1 MEACENYQKQSYRN
15 RCRIYAAGGV
25 ESLNF
30 PIVHR
35 GGSINI
41 PIREVLVDWSTPW
54 LEKTMRCI
62 DTAYR
67 SSPFFDYYR
76 DSLYAVLDRRP
87 ETLWEF
93 DMSIIRYFM
102 QKIGLNTQIL
112 HTEEYASEHVDIH
125 PKRPDTILRDLG
137 LDRPY
142 YQVFAS
148 KLGFKPNLSVMDLLF
163 NEGPGALDWLL

>member
-67 SSPFFDYYR
+67 SSPFSITTGTAFMR
-76 DSLYAVLDRRP
+76 FWTAGLRLSGSLTCR
-87 ETLWEF
+87 
-93 DMSIIRYFM
+93 
-102 QKIGLNTQIL
+102 
-112 HTEEYASEHVDIH
+112 
-125 PKRPDTILRDLG
+125 
-137 LDRPY
+137 
-142 YQVFAS
+142 
-148 KLGFKPNLSVMDLLF
+148 
-163 NEGPGALDWLL
+163 